1 MGLHPLICVIS
12 ECHELF
18 GHPTHGEQAEK
29 LAISVIKQGRKFGI
43 TLILDTQSPTATSIP
58 KEVTRNT
65 SCGVAFSVA
74 DHIANDGLLGSGK
87 HRAGI
92 RATDL
97 RMHTDRGTSVM
108 VGVSDA
114 TFELVRGFYVPYS
127 DGVDMVTPVVTR
139 AMATI
144 AELRRTGPTPGDTD
158 REDQAA
164 EQVDHLANIHD
175 ALRGERRVR
184 TQVVLTRLAELN
196 PAIYEGWT
204 FSDLSAAL
212 ADFDIEPV
220 KSGGVK
226 VVRATDVTHAL
237 THRDRRRATEGDG

>member
-1 MGLHPLICVIS
+1 MERRGKLLAHLPGSPPATSRRLADKPALRLHPLICVIS

-74 DHIANDGLLGSGK
+74 DHIANAGLLGSGK
-87 HRAGI
+87 YRAGI

-139 AMATI
+139 AMAAI
-144 AELRRTGPTPGDTD
+144 DQLRCTAGPTTG
-158 REDQAA
+158 EDDQDD
-164 EQVDHLANIHD
+164 ETGQVDHLADI
-175 ALRGERRVR
+175 AEMLRGERRVR
-184 TQVVLTRLAELN
+184 TQVVLARL
-196 PAIYEGWT
+196 
-204 FSDLSAAL
+204 
-212 ADFDIEPV
+212 
-220 KSGGVK
+220 
-226 VVRATDVTHAL
+226 
-237 THRDRRRATEGDG
+237 

>member
-1 MGLHPLICVIS
+1 MPRTIRAS
-12 ECHELF
+12 
-18 GHPTHGEQAEK
+18 TQGEQAEK

-87 HRAGI
+87 YRAGI

-97 RMHTDRGTSVM
+97 RMHTDQGTSVM

-127 DGVDMVTPVVTR
+127 DGVDMVTPVVAR
-139 AMATI
+139 AMTAI
-144 AELRRTGPTPGDTD
+144 DQLRRTGGPTRAMTTGPT
-158 REDQAA
+158 RP
-164 EQVDHLANIHD
+164 N
-175 ALRGERRVR
+175 RSTTWPTSRRR
-184 TQVVLTRLAELN
+184 C
-196 PAIYEGWT
+196 GG
-204 FSDLSAAL
+204 
-212 ADFDIEPV
+212 
-220 KSGGVK
+220 SGGCVP
-226 VVRATDVTHAL
+226 RWC
-237 THRDRRRATEGDG
+237 